1 MAGRKWRRMRHCQM
15 PLACDS
21 SGTSMRTRYMWYS
34 SGEVWPESTLWR
46 ASSVRRKRSS
56 TACLVTISSTSQPAD
71 WTICS
76 LPSAPRA
83 YIALRWPPRVLLPS
97 CGTSLS
103 SMIDDRQV
111 HQRAGKTA
119 AFRHEAKQA
128 VAQGK
133 AVAAE
138 QFVEH
143 DEDRSRT
150 GIAL

>member
-1 MAGRKWRRMRHCQM
+1 MRHCQI

-21 SGTSMRTRYMWYS
+21 RGTSMRTRYMWYS
-34 SGEVWPESTLWR
+34 SGEVWPASARWR
-46 ASSVRRKRSS
+46 ASLVSRSRSS
-56 TACLVTISSTSQPAD
+56 TACFVTISSTSQPAD

-83 YIALRWPPRVLLPS
+83 YIALRCPPSVLLPS

-111 HQRAGKTA
+111 HQRAGETA
-119 AFRHEAKQA
+119 AFRHEAEQA
-128 VAQGK
+128 VADGE
-133 AVAAE
+133 AAAAE
-138 QFVEH
+138 QFVKH
-143 DEDRSRT
+143 DEDRRRT